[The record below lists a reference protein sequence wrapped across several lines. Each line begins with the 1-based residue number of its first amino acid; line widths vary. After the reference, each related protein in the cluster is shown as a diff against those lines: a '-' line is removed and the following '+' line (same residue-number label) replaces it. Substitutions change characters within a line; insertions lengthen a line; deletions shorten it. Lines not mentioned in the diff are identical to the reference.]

1 MNPTLNQELANV
13 VVRERLEQAEQA
25 RLAKAVRRFKPE
37 PRHGFRVRRPW

>member
-25 RLAKAVRRFKPE
+25 RLAKAARRLKPE
-37 PRHGFRVRRPW
+37 PRYGFRVRRPR